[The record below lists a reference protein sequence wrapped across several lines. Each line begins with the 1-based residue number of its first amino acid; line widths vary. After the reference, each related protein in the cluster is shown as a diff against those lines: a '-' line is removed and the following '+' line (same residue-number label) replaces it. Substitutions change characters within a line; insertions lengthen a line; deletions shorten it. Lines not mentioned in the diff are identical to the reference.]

1 MKEYAV
7 GIDIGGTK
15 IASGIVDSFGE
26 IHKSETIKMDKLATP
41 DQMVKKIAASVNQLL
56 KESKLT
62 ASDLRGIGIGAPGP
76 LNPKKGI
83 ITAPPNLPGWWDYYL
98 VKNLQDYFQSG
109 TKIILENDANAAA
122 VAEKW
127 IGAATDSKD
136 FVYLTISTGIGA
148 GFFSDSKLF
157 QGTSGNA
164 GDIGHIV
171 IDPSRGTCSCGQK
184 GCWEFIASG
193 TAIARRGS
201 ELQGQSLTTQEV
213 FELADKGNREMQHL
227 VEQSFE
233 YIGMGCVALI
243 NMLDP
248 EKIVIGGGVSQ
259 IGDPL
264 FQAIKNYV
272 SKFALNPSGR
282 TTEIVPA
289 GLQQNSG
296 LIGAASLIHANY

>member
-1 MKEYAV
+1 MKEFAV

-15 IASGIVDSFGE
+15 IASGLVDSSGE
-26 IHKSETIKMDKLATP
+26 IHNSETIKMDKQATP
-41 DQMVKKIAASVNQLL
+41 DQMVENIANSVKELL
-56 KESKLT
+56 KTSDMNV
-62 ASDLRGIGIGAPGP
+62 SDLRGMGIGAPGP
-76 LNPKKGI
+76 LNPKGGI
-83 ITAPPNLPGWWDYYL
+83 ITAPPNLPGWWGYPL
-98 VKNLQDYFQSG
+98 VENLKQYFQSE

-127 IGAATDSKD
+127 IGAAIDSED
-136 FVYLTISTGIGA
+136 FVYVTISTGIG
-148 GFFSDSKLF
+148 GGLFSSSKLL

-171 IDPSRGTCSCGQK
+171 IDPSVGTCPCGQK

-193 TAIARRGS
+193 TAIERRGT
-201 ELQGQSLTTQEV
+201 EIKEYNVTTKEV
-213 FELADKGNREMQHL
+213 FELADQGDVQMIKL

-233 YIGMGCVALI
+233 YIGMGCVTLI

-259 IGDPL
+259 VGDPL
-264 FQAIKNYV
+264 FLAINNYV

-282 TTEIVPA
+282 KTEIVPA
-289 GLQQNSG
+289 GLQQSSG
-296 LIGAASLIHANY
+296 LVGAASLIHASY